1 MTLLGDRYPLLLA
14 AVLVAAP
21 LACSDDSIN
30 VAGGGA
36 AGAGNAGGA
45 GSGAG
50 NAGGA
55 GAGAAGGPVTGGG
68 VVGGEGGVQPP
79 TEIAPCQGMV
89 YQCGDLV
96 DNDKDGLLD
105 SLDPDCLGPCDN
117 TEDSYFPDLP
127 SNTNNSCKLDCY
139 WDAGDGSGDDT
150 CYWTHECDPNNVA
163 PDFYPSPWINCEYI
177 GEDGTTNPPGATCAE
192 LYAEQ
197 SDLCGTFCGPL
208 TPNGCDCFGCCELPA
223 LSGSY
228 VFVGSVGANEDT
240 QCTLADVGNPDLC
253 HPCLPVAACLN
264 DCDPCEIC
272 IGHPKPEPGCEGE
285 GGGGVGG
292 GGGGQQCPDG
302 VQECGLSGQDPC
314 PAGNSCITGCCYPV
328 PE

>member
-1 MTLLGDRYPLLLA
+1 MTLVGSRYRVLF
-14 AVLVAAP
+14 AVVFLAAP
-21 LACSDDSIN
+21 LACGDDAIN

-36 AGAGNAGGA
+36 AGAGNAGGSGAGNTGGA

-50 NAGGA
+50 N
-55 GAGAAGGPVTGGG
+55 TGGG
-68 VVGGEGGVQPP
+68 LVGGNGGAGGVQPP

-89 YQCGDLV
+89 YECGDLV
-96 DNDKDGLLD
+96 DNDNDGLLD

-139 WDAGDGSGDDT
+139 WDAGDGSGDDM
-150 CYWTHECDPNNVA
+150 CYWSHECDPNNVA
-163 PDFYPSPWINCEYI
+163 PDYYPTPWLTCDYI
-177 GEDGTTNPPGATCAE
+177 GEDGTTNPPGKTCGE
-192 LYAEQ
+192 LYATQ
-197 SDLCGTFCGPL
+197 SDQCLSFCGPL

-228 VFVGSVGANEDT
+228 VFVGSVGANEDSE
-240 QCTLADVGNPDLC
+240 CTLADVANPDLC
-253 HPCLPVAACLN
+253 HPCQPVAACLN
-264 DCDPCEIC
+264 DCEPCEIC
-272 IGHPKPEPGCEGE
+272 IGHPEPEPGCGE
-285 GGGGVGG
+285 GGGGSGAGG

-302 VQECGLSGQDPC
+302 VQACGLSGQDPC
-314 PAGNSCITGCCYPV
+314 PNSYTCITGCCYAV